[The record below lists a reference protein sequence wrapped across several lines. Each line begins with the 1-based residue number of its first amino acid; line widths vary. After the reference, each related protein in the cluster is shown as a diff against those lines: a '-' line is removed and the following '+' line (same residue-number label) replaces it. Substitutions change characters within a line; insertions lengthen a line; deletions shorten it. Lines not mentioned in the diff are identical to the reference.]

1 MLEISGIYKKDRA
14 KRYHNFR
21 HKCILGTFFEAPA
34 PMAFKWFKKDKTK
47 PEQPPETDNN
57 ARPDAA
63 AQDDQPPQMI
73 EPESVV
79 DEKSDQL
86 SAAVPEEPDGTP
98 DEEPAGV
105 ADKKPADHPD
115 DVAPSA
121 GYFRRLKN
129 RLSRTRKNLSDGLD
143 KIFAGKKKI
152 DEAVFEDLEELLIT
166 SDIGVQTT
174 MALIE
179 RISKAKVKDADE
191 LKAVL
196 KEEIMAL
203 LGSEA
208 PVAQAPESTPRI
220 IMVVGVNGVGKTTTI
235 GKIAALATASG
246 QKVMIAAADTFR
258 AAAVEQLMIWAQ
270 RAGAE
275 FVAHRE
281 NADPAAV
288 AFDAVAAAQARS
300 CDLVLIDTAGRLHT
314 KVNLMEELKKIKRTV
329 AKQVPG
335 SLHEVLLVLDATTG
349 QNALSQA
356 QLFHDAVDVTG
367 LVLTKLDGT
376 AKGGIVIAICS
387 SLNIPLQYIGIGE
400 NIEDLR
406 PFDPQQFVEALF

>member
-1 MLEISGIYKKDRA
+1 
-14 KRYHNFR
+14 
-21 HKCILGTFFEAPA
+21 
-34 PMAFKWFKKDKTK
+34 MAFKWFKKDKTK

-356 QLFHDAVDVTG
+356 
-367 LVLTKLDGT
+367 
-376 AKGGIVIAICS
+376 
-387 SLNIPLQYIGIGE
+387 
-400 NIEDLR
+400 
-406 PFDPQQFVEALF
+406 